1 MKVPLIGVSSPYTK
15 NLETGDD
22 QVILWADGK
31 KSVEKSPYEPY
42 CYASDIDNGDEYH
55 LTGQQG
61 SVYLRKMPYRAGEE
75 LRKGIVL
82 DGARENIMDRLV
94 IEHPDYFYGF
104 PNDQPLKSLCFDIET
119 HSPDGSFPFGENYPV
134 VAIGIVTSTGERE
147 VFLWDG
153 ECDRQVLVDFARFV
167 KEYDPDVIYGYNL
180 VGYDVPQILYRAI
193 VI

>member
-42 CYASDIDNGDEYH
+42 CYASDIEEGDEYH

-75 LRKGIVL
+75 LPKGIML

-94 IEHPDYFYGF
+94 IEHPKYFY
-104 PNDQPLKSLCFDIET
+104 
-119 HSPDGSFPFGENYPV
+119 
-134 VAIGIVTSTGERE
+134 
-147 VFLWDG
+147 
-153 ECDRQVLVDFARFV
+153 
-167 KEYDPDVIYGYNL
+167 
-180 VGYDVPQILYRAI
+180 
-193 VI
+193 